1 MGQSVTADDY
11 QTYVGELKV
20 FRDWFDQII
29 FSKDPHTLSNAIM
42 IMPYGSADPKYR
54 DAPNE
59 TPSSHHT
66 IGAKFISPVLG
77 MPQVVLPFGQM
88 PYESRV
94 SGRVE
99 HRPIAG
105 TFVGAQ
111 GSDLMLI
118 KLAKRAFQMAK
129 WPTTIDTGRYMF
141 PVGDNRRN
149 VAPYDF
155 VSL

>member
-59 TPSSHHT
+59 YHPNR
-66 IGAKFISPVLG
+66 L
-77 MPQVVLPFGQM
+77 
-88 PYESRV
+88 
-94 SGRVE
+94 
-99 HRPIAG
+99 
-105 TFVGAQ
+105 
-111 GSDLMLI
+111 
-118 KLAKRAFQMAK
+118 LA
-129 WPTTIDTGRYMF
+129 
-141 PVGDNRRN
+141 
-149 VAPYDF
+149 
-155 VSL
+155 